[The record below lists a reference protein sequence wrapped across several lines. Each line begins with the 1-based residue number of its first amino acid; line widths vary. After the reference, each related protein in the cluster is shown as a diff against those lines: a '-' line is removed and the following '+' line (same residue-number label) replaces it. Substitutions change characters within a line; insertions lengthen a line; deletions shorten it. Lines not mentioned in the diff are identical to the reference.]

1 MKPMDRFTALIIY
14 YSRLTFLQF
23 EMLQNV
29 GRYPVWRNPVLE
41 SGSGGIKQD
50 DHSSVFFVKLC

>member
-1 MKPMDRFTALIIY
+1 MRL
-14 YSRLTFLQF
+14 YSRVTFLQF